1 MSATHEKLT
10 VHPASTRAS
19 AASRQ
24 LGALLVDMGK
34 LKPDEAEQVL
44 RAQKD
49 MGLRFGD
56 AAVKLGFVTDQDV
69 QQALARQYEYP
80 YVLPGES
87 SISEEVIAAYQP
99 FSFQVEQLRA
109 LRSQLLLRWFGE
121 EEERRAL
128 SVLSPGRG
136 EGRSYLA
143 ANLAVVF
150 SQLGEHTLLIDADM
164 RNPRQH
170 ALFGVANSIG
180 LSTVLSGRA
189 GIEAIH
195 RIPALLDLSV
205 LPAGPTPPNPA
216 ELVARSQFI
225 GQLAEVVRQYDV
237 VIVDSPAATLGADAQ
252 TIAVRTSGA
261 LMVARN
267 NATRLADVQALRD
280 SLASASAQVVGVVLN
295 DF

>member
-1 MSATHEKLT
+1 MSASSEVFT
-10 VHPASTRAS
+10 VHPA
-19 AASRQ
+19 AARPAAISRQ

-34 LKPDEAEQVL
+34 LKAEDAEQVL
-44 RAQKD
+44 RVQKE

-56 AAVKLGFVTDQDV
+56 AAVKLGFVSEQDV

-80 YVLPGES
+80 YVLRGES

-121 EEERRAL
+121 EDERRAL
-128 SVLSPGRG
+128 AIVSPGRG

-170 ALFGVANSIG
+170 TLFGVPNGSG

-189 GIEAIH
+189 GAEAIH

-237 VIVDSPAATLGADAQ
+237 VILDTPAATLGADAQ
-252 TIAVRTSGA
+252 TIGVRSSGA
-261 LMVARN
+261 LMVVRN
-267 NATRLADVQALRD
+267 NATRLDDVQALRD
-280 SLASASAQVVGVVLN
+280 SLASASAQIVGVVFN